1 MTWYIVVAVAG
12 WIIILVITC
21 RVSVACDT
29 RRVNTKIDEIQTK
42 VAEVKAEIAALE
54 ALTPEDRVWLRDVA
68 GWEWPTVSD
77 VSEPTSYAMP
87 AVGSIWE
94 WDLGNPWG
102 REVVTVQETRGP
114 ENGTAGSVWLAG
126 SSGDRWVSLPDFAE
140 NAVPSPLGKRR

>member
-29 RRVNTKIDEIQTK
+29 RRVNTKINEIQTK

-68 GWEWPTVSD
+68 GGEWPTVSG

-87 AVGSIWE
+87 AIGSIWE

-102 REVVTVQETRGP
+102 CEVVTVQETRGP
-114 ENGTAGSVWLAG
+114 EDGAAGSVGLRG
-126 SSGDRWVSLPDFAE
+126 PSGDRWVSLPDFAE